1 MLQYT
6 LQMLITIKFYLF
18 LSKYMYRFFS
28 DSRRRVHRRVQSGVR
43 VPQVVPLNT
52 SALEHHGRAYHPGK
66 HQIKIC

>member
-6 LQMLITIKFYLF
+6 LQMLITIKFLF
-18 LSKYMYRFFS
+18 IFKQISLFFS
-28 DSRRRVHRRVQSGVR
+28 DSRRRVHRRVQPGVR